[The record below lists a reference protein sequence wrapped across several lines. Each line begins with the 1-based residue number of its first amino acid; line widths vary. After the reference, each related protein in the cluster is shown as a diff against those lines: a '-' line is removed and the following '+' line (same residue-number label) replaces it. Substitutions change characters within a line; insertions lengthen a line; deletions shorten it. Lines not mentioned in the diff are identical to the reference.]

1 MLKKMSKPMLCVL
14 INQCYVCPHNIGLL
28 LRKVQLSCGRIKGPP
43 THSETWWN
51 SEIQLLIDKKKLK
64 YKAWS
69 LAMKSDAADVDV
81 EKDECGEVK
90 KRVKRAVAIA
100 KDTEGK
106 EFVAD
111 LDTEEG

>member
-1 MLKKMSKPMLCVL
+1 
-14 INQCYVCPHNIGLL
+14 
-28 LRKVQLSCGRIKGPP
+28 
-43 THSETWWN
+43 
-51 SEIQLLIDKKKLK
+51 
-64 YKAWS
+64 
-69 LAMKSDAADVDV
+69 MKSDAADVDV
-81 EKDECGEVK
+81 ERDECGEVK